1 MSNDPAE
8 FLAAKGIRSV
18 FVAGPFYGLVDEKTG
33 VMDDSAQRRITMLI
47 DYFEQ
52 AGCTVYNAHRR
63 EAWGKEFLTADVCT
77 KLDFDEIAAADLWVG
92 YPGVPVSPGTH
103 VEIGWASA
111 TGKPMVVLLE
121 KEKRHS
127 FLVTGLSSIANISYV
142 EFDDP
147 AEIIGQLPA
156 AIDEATTAAQRRAA

>member
-1 MSNDPAE
+1 MSINPAE
-8 FLAAKGIRSV
+8 FLATKGIRKV

-33 VMDDSAQRRITMLI
+33 VMDDSAQARITLLI

-52 AGCTVYNAHRR
+52 AGCEVYNAHRR

-77 KLDFDEIAAADLWVG
+77 KLDFDEIADADLWVG
-92 YPGVPVSPGTH
+92 YPGVPMSPGTH

-121 KEKRHS
+121 KDERHS
-127 FLVTGLSSIANISYV
+127 FLVTGLATVANISYIH
-142 EFDDP
+142 FDEP
-147 AEIIGQLPA
+147 AEIVPRLPA
-156 AIDEATTAAQRRAA
+156 AIDEATTAAGRRAA